1 MGRIEGARIP
11 LGDLESDKDN
21 AEGTRK
27 RKSTEGSHTAARER
41 LALPAGMTEKE
52 EVRGKGLVLRGR
64 LHDDGVGVFDVRIV
78 NLIGVELQ
86 VAFQLQIHG

>member
-1 MGRIEGARIP
+1 
-11 LGDLESDKDN
+11 
-21 AEGTRK
+21 
-27 RKSTEGSHTAARER
+27 
-41 LALPAGMTEKE
+41 
-52 EVRGKGLVLRGR
+52 